1 MQFCWNGK
9 TYEYTII
16 RKRIKNIIL
25 HVKSDGTVYVSAPPA
40 ASEQIIRRF
49 IEENAAKL
57 TQQAEQA
64 KARQEQAPD
73 YSDGSEIPHLGEQIR
88 LHYAGRPCQTTL
100 ENGVLT
106 VFARDPREAQIAYR
120 RWLIDACVALYR
132 QINREVCTAYT
143 DAGYKVPLAR
153 IEIKE
158 MKSRWGSCTAK
169 TGRISMNFRL
179 MQYPLGCIYAV
190 FYHEYAHFME
200 QNHSRDF
207 YAVLRS
213 VCPDYDRW
221 DAILNRKGKEL

>member
-57 TQQAEQA
+57 AQQAEQA

-132 QINREVCTAYT
+132 QINREVYTAYT

-179 MQYPLGCIYAV
+179 MQYPLGCICAV